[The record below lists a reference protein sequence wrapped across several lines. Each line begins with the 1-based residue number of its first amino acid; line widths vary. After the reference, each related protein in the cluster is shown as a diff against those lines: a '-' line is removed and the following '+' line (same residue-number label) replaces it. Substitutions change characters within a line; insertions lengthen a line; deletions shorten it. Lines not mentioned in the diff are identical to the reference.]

1 MISRMELRDWRRLL
15 LPRAAGR
22 AGYFAFPEETTRGNR
37 LQLLEDG
44 REAYPAMLAAIAAAR
59 ETVHLETYIL
69 RADKAGRLF
78 SDALIERARHGVA
91 VRLIFDAVGSLDLPG
106 SFVQALRNAGVQVL
120 EYHPVAPWRPRWAW
134 GRRDHRK
141 TLVVDGSVAFTG
153 GVNISEVYLPPEQGG
168 SGWRDLH
175 VRVEGPAAYDLDR
188 LFRQVWHSKTGRWF
202 PLVGQP
208 GERHGHSLVHV
219 AANSEFLRRQ
229 LIRRALLHS
238 IRRSRRRVV
247 GAVAYFIPDRRV
259 RRALF
264 SAVKRGVRVD
274 LLVPEVSDIPAVAYA
289 SQFYYDT
296 LLSHG
301 VRLHAWP
308 GTVLHAKAFAV
319 DRLWASIGSY
329 NITNRSLVSNL
340 EVNLNVLDRGF
351 AGRLEEVITSDIAR
365 SREIKLDEWRK
376 RPYSELV
383 LERLFWLLRSW
394 F

>member
-1 MISRMELRDWRRLL
+1 MIRTVELQDWRRLL

-37 LQLLEDG
+37 LALLEDG

-59 ETVHLETYIL
+59 ETVHLETYIF
-69 RADKAGRLF
+69 RGDRAGRLF
-78 SDALIERARHGVA
+78 ADALTERARHGVA
-91 VRLIFDAVGSLDLPG
+91 VRLIFDAVGSMDLPG
-106 SFVQALRNAGVQVL
+106 SFIQALRNAGVQVL
-120 EYHPVAPWRPRWAW
+120 EYHPVAPWRPRWSW

-141 TLVVDGSVAFTG
+141 TLVIDGAVAFTG

-168 SGWRDLH
+168 QGWRDLH
-175 VRVEGPAAYDLDR
+175 VRIEGPAAYDLDR
-188 LFRQVWHSKTGRWF
+188 LFRQVWHSKTERWF
-202 PLVGQP
+202 PLA
-208 GERHGHSLVHV
+208 GHPEGRRGSSLVHV

-247 GAVAYFIPDRRV
+247 GAIAYFIPDRRL
-259 RRALF
+259 RHALF
-264 SAVKRGVRVD
+264 AAVKRGVRVD

-289 SQFYYDT
+289 SRFYYDT

-308 GTVLHAKAFAV
+308 KTVLHAKAFAV
-319 DRLWASIGSY
+319 DRLWASVGSY

-340 EVNLNVLDRGF
+340 EVNLNILDRGF
-351 AGRLEEVITSDIAR
+351 ASRLEDVITADIAA
-365 SREIKLDEWRK
+365 SREIKLEEWRA
-376 RPYSELV
+376 RPYPERV
-383 LERLFWLLRSW
+383 LERFFWLLRSW